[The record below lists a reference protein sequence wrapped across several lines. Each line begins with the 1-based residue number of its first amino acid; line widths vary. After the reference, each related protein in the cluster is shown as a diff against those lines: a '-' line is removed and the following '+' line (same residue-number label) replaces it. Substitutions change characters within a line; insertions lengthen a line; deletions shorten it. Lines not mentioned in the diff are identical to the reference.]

1 MLKVYKVKSYASIN
15 GAPYRRVG
23 DTEHIASDKELI
35 SKQLF
40 DNISFNECR
49 EYLSNHTLSGLCNSQ
64 VYDIFCRSKPSVEVE
79 YTDTWEDVSYKHF
92 NTLSYKYEVEEWTNV
107 SLDWI
112 IKNLSADECIQY
124 LKERGMTTCP
134 ILK

>member
-1 MLKVYKVKSYASIN
+1 MLKVYDVTKLVSIDGAAWYEIGGGYKVANEKPENNLILYNAS
-15 GAPYRRVG
+15 
-23 DTEHIASDKELI
+23 
-35 SKQLF
+35 F
-40 DNISFNECR
+40 DEVR
-49 EYLSNHTLSGLCNSQ
+49 DYLSNNHLAGIWNDNTFFLK
-64 VYDIFCRSKPSVEVE
+64 KPTIKIQSRYGWDSVE
-79 YTDTWEDVSYKHF
+79 YRRFK
-92 NTLSYKYEVEEWTNV
+92 TLSYQIKYKEWTNV